1 MISVSDTGA
10 NGDSVK
16 SDFITVNV
24 VIQQIDDPDP
34 HLFQTPYRAVT
45 GQKKFHG
52 MMSLSIFTILE
63 PLMQI
68 GLFMEDRVC
77 NSRLFYLLGL
87 NISQKL
93 MVQGS

>member
-1 MISVSDTGA
+1 M
-10 NGDSVK
+10 K

-24 VIQQIDDPDP
+24 VIQQIDDPPTFISDP
-34 HLFQTPYRAVT
+34 
-45 GQKKFHG
+45 
-52 MMSLSIFTILE
+52 LSSSNRTEKVSWNDESEYFTILE

-77 NSRLFYLLGL
+77 NLRLFYLLGL